1 MRARE
6 AGGCGIGNAE
16 ARRARRSPEVNAQI
30 IFCHESFPLL
40 SFSLPFLLTSLYF
53 VTSIK
58 YGPAVSNT
66 GG

>member
-6 AGGCGIGNAE
+6 AGGRGIGNVE
-16 ARRARRSPEVNAQI
+16 MRRARRSPEVNAQI
-30 IFCHESFPLL
+30 ISRL
-40 SFSLPFLLTSLYF
+40 SFSVPFFMTSLYF